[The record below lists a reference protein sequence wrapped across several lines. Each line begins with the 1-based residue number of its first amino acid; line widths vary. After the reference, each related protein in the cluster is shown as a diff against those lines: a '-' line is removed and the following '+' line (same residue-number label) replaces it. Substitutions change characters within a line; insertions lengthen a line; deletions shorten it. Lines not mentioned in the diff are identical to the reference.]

1 MKELAAFIF
10 ICSGLASFYI
20 VGYVSGQEQGAKKA
34 IEEANKNERVIF
46 FKVIEGEKVPDT
58 LNF

>member
-1 MKELAAFIF
+1 MKPLAAFIF

-20 VGYVSGQEQGAKKA
+20 MGYMSGQKQGQKKA
-34 IEEANKNERVIF
+34 LEEVNKKERVIF
-46 FKVIEGEKVPDT
+46 FKKIEGEKVPDT